1 MMLELTEIEALLIAC
16 LPAITSIISIISAA
30 IAIIKNLNKLKDNK
44 NLKAER
50 DALAEQNQVLLA
62 EVRKQKKLIA
72 LYIEKVVK
80 IKYGDL
86 TEVQNDED
94 LKV

>member
-50 DALAEQNQVLLA
+50 DALAAQNQVLLA
-62 EVRKQKKLIA
+62 EVRKQKKLMA
-72 LYIEKVVK
+72 LFIEKVVK

>member
-1 MMLELTEIEALLIAC
+1 MLELTEIEALLIAC

-50 DALAEQNQVLLA
+50 DALVEQNQILLS